1 MTETDT
7 QTSPQQRGLR
17 KPQPMLLYLLAL
29 LILLIS
35 AGIIGS
41 KAYRQAHQA
50 AFDRSQAR
58 AELASAF
65 VANSFL
71 SGQYGLRTL
80 AAFVEPLLQE
90 PGVGAKGGLESIE
103 GLLDEKIHDA
113 GLSGAFFVTG
123 LDGRLLYSSLAEAAT
138 DQVPAWEFIERFL
151 NRSENDDVVT
161 PLLTDAETGALSI
174 WRVRKLRS
182 ASGAVNALLLV
193 RQSPNLLAQSIARLS
208 LSDGESLALIDENMV
223 LVARLPAS
231 STGQASGLTGTR
243 IQEPH
248 TRAFIDSAETA
259 GQVITV
265 SPVDNEDR
273 FYTFR
278 RVDDLPYVV
287 VVGEKTAVALQGW
300 RQSVLIGGIGIL
312 LSALIGFFLLQQ
324 FYRRMRLEHWLVIEN
339 ETRKKLQQD
348 AQSNAARLSA
358 LVGSIPDMVFVIG
371 QRGTFDFV
379 HAADKTQL
387 MLPPEQ
393 MVGLNYRDVLPA
405 ELASRFDRIKEDVAS
420 HRQPR
425 NFDYQVFLDGEARHF
440 EARVAPLPDGEEQS
454 SGFLALVQDITD
466 SKLKQAEMRIA
477 STAFETH
484 LGILITDD
492 RGVILRANRAF
503 TRITGYEEH
512 EVVGQTPRMLQSGIQ
527 DKAFY
532 QQLWNRVNQTGSWEG
547 EIWNRRKDGQV
558 FAEWLTVTAVPGE
571 SGAILNYVGT
581 FHDITT
587 RKEAERQVHRLAF
600 YDSLTG
606 LANRALLEERIAD
619 VGRSNNRNGTH
630 AALLYLD
637 IEKFRAVNDSR
648 GYDVG
653 DLVLKEL
660 AGRLTV
666 IMREND
672 TLARIGGDEFGVLLP
687 SLDASEEESA
697 QLAEVV
703 AQKILAAF
711 AGPVE
716 VGDHLVQV
724 DVSIGISVFGHV
736 VAHYDQQLQR
746 AEQATQQAKEQT
758 RHAGLNRIAFFNPEM
773 QAKVVEHVL
782 LEGQLRNALKAN
794 QFMLYFQP
802 QVRFPDTR
810 VGYEVLLRWQH
821 PERGM
826 VSPAVFIPLAEKSRL
841 ILPIGRWVLEQA
853 CQTLAR
859 WQDDPAKAGLQLAV
873 NVSVVQFQGVGFT
886 EQVATILRQTGAPP
900 GLLKLEVTE
909 SLLMDDPE
917 RVARVMS
924 EIRELGARFSLDD
937 FGTGYSSLSYLKR
950 LSLDQIK
957 IDQSFV
963 RDVTTNPA
971 SAAIVDSIIGL
982 SQGLG
987 LEVIAEGV
995 ETEAQR
1001 DWLVAHGCD
1010 HLQGYLFG
1018 RPGPE
1023 VF

>member
-7 QTSPQQRGLR
+7 QISSKKTAFS
-17 KPQPMLLYLLAL
+17 KAQPLLLYLLAL
-29 LILLIS
+29 LILLVS
-35 AGIIGS
+35 AGLIGS
-41 KAYRQAHQA
+41 KAYQQAHQA
-50 AFDRSQAR
+50 AFDRSRAR
-58 AELASAF
+58 ANLAEAF

-71 SGQYGLRTL
+71 SGQYGLRTM
-80 AAFVEPLLQE
+80 AGFVEPLIEE
-90 PGVGAKGGLESIE
+90 PGFGAEAGLESIDR
-103 GLLDEKIHDA
+103 LLDEKIKDA
-113 GLSGAFFVTG
+113 GFIDAFFVAG
-123 LDGRLLYSSLAEAAT
+123 LDGSLLYSSGSQATT
-138 DQVPAWEFIERFL
+138 DQAPAWDFIERFL
-151 NRSENDDVVT
+151 NKTQSDDVVT
-161 PLLTDAETGALSI
+161 PLYADPETGRLSI

-182 ASGAVNALLLV
+182 ASGAINALLIV
-193 RQSPNLLAQSIARLS
+193 KQSPDLLAQSVARLS
-208 LSDGESLALIDENMV
+208 LSAGESLALIDDNMV
-223 LVARLPAS
+223 LVARLPVPLRGELS
-231 STGQASGLTGTR
+231 DLTGTR
-243 IQEPH
+243 VQEPH
-248 TRAFIDSAETA
+248 TQAFIDSAETV
-259 GQVITV
+259 GQVITG
-265 SPVDNEDR
+265 SPVDNENR

-287 VVGEKTAVALQGW
+287 VVGEQTAVALQGW
-300 RQSVLIGGIGIL
+300 RQSVLIGGVGIL
-312 LSALIGFFLLQQ
+312 LSALVGLFLLQQ
-324 FYRRMRLEHWLVIEN
+324 FYRRLRLEQSLVTEN
-339 ETRKKLQQD
+339 EARKKLQQD
-348 AQSNAARLSA
+348 AQNNAARLSA
-358 LVGSIPDMVFVIG
+358 LIGSIPDMVFVIG

-379 HAADKTQL
+379 HAVDKTHL
-387 MLPPEQ
+387 LRPPEQ
-393 MVGLNYRDVLPA
+393 MLGLNYHDVLPP
-405 ELASRFDRIKEDVAS
+405 ELASRFDLIKEDVAN
-420 HRQPR
+420 HQQPR
-425 NFDYQVFLDGEARHF
+425 NFDYQLFLDGEARHF
-440 EARVAPLPDGEEQS
+440 EARVAAIPDDQQQG

-466 SKLKQAEMRIA
+466 SKLQQAEVRIA

-492 RGVILRANRAF
+492 HGVILRANRAF

-512 EVVGQTPRMLQSGIQ
+512 EVVGQTPRILQSGIQ

-532 QQLWNRVNQTGSWEG
+532 QQLWGRVNQTGSWEG
-547 EIWNRRKDGQV
+547 EIWNRHKDGQV

-619 VGRSNNRNGTH
+619 VGRSNNRNGTY

-637 IEKFRAVNDSR
+637 IEQFRAVNDSR

-653 DLVLKEL
+653 DLVLKAL
-660 AGRLTV
+660 AGRLSM

-687 SLDASEEESA
+687 SLDASEEQSA

-711 AGPVE
+711 ASPVE
-716 VGDHLVQV
+716 VVEYLVQV
-724 DVSIGISVFGHV
+724 DVSIGISIFGKV

-746 AEQATQQAKEQT
+746 AEQATQQAKERT

-773 QAKVVEHVL
+773 QARVVEHVL
-782 LEGQLRNALKAN
+782 LEDQLRSALKEN
-794 QFMLYFQP
+794 QLELYFQP
-802 QVRFPDTR
+802 QVRYPDTC

-821 PERGM
+821 PDRGL

-853 CQTLAR
+853 CQTIAR
-859 WQDDPAKAGLQLAV
+859 WQDDPANAGMQLAV

-886 EQVATILRQTGAPP
+886 EQVATILRQTGAPA

-924 EIRELGARFSLDD
+924 EIRELGVRFSLDD

-957 IDQSFV
+957 IDQSFI

-995 ETEAQR
+995 ETEAER
-1001 DWLVAHGCD
+1001 DWLVEHGCD
-1010 HLQGYLFG
+1010 HFQGYLFG
-1018 RPGPE
+1018 RPEPE
-1023 VF
+1023 LL

>member
-7 QTSPQQRGLR
+7 QISPQKRAFS
-17 KPQPMLLYLLAL
+17 KAQPLLLYLLAL
-29 LILLIS
+29 LVLLVC
-35 AGIIGS
+35 AGIIER
-41 KAYRQAHQA
+41 KAYQQAHQV

-58 AELASAF
+58 ADLATAF

-71 SGQYGLRTL
+71 SGQFGLRTI
-80 AAFVEPLLQE
+80 AAFVEPLIEE
-90 PGVGAKGGLESIE
+90 PGFGAKAGLESIE
-103 GLLDEKIHDA
+103 RLLDEKIRDA
-113 GLSGAFFVTG
+113 GFIEAFFVTG
-123 LDGRLLYSSLAEAAT
+123 LDGRLLYSSLSSTAT
-138 DQVPAWEFIERFL
+138 NQAPAWDFIERFL
-151 NRSENDDVVT
+151 NKSDNDDVVT
-161 PLLTDAETGALSI
+161 PLHIDPETGTLSI

-182 ASGAVNALLLV
+182 VSGVVNTLLVVKQSPDLLV
-193 RQSPNLLAQSIARLS
+193 RSVDGLS
-208 LSDGESLALIDENMV
+208 LSEGESLALIDENMM
-223 LVARLPAS
+223 LVARLPVS
-231 STGQASGLTGTR
+231 LRTGAPDLTGTR

-248 TRAFIDSAETA
+248 TRAFIDSAKA
-259 GQVITV
+259 MGQVITA
-265 SPVDNEDR
+265 SPVDYEDR

-278 RVDDLPYVV
+278 RVEGLPYIV
-287 VVGEKTAVALQGW
+287 VVGEQTAVALQGW
-300 RQSVLIGGIGIL
+300 RQSMVIAGVGIL
-312 LSALIGFFLLQQ
+312 LSALIGLVLLQQ
-324 FYRRMRLEHWLVIEN
+324 FYRRMRLEQSLVIEN
-339 ETRKKLQQD
+339 ETRKNLQQD
-348 AQSNAARLSA
+348 AQSNAAKLSA

-379 HAADKTQL
+379 HAVDKTHL
-387 MLPPEQ
+387 LRPPEE
-393 MVGLNYRDVLPA
+393 MVGLNYHDVLPP
-405 ELASRFDRIKEDVAS
+405 ELASRFDRIKEDVAN

-425 NFDYQVFLDGEARHF
+425 NFDYQLFMDGEARHF
-440 EARVAPLPDGEEQS
+440 EARVASIPEGEEQS

-466 SKLKQAEMRIA
+466 SKLQQAEMRIA

-484 LGILITDD
+484 LGIIITDHQ
-492 RGVILRANRAF
+492 GVILRANRAF

-637 IEKFRAVNDSR
+637 IEQFRAVNDSR

-653 DLVLKEL
+653 DLVLKTL
-660 AGRLTV
+660 AGRLSM

-697 QLAEVV
+697 QLAELV
-703 AQKILAAF
+703 AQKILIAF
-711 AGPVE
+711 ASPVE
-716 VGDHLVQV
+716 VADHLVQV
-724 DVSIGISVFGHV
+724 DVSIGISIIGHV

-782 LEGQLRNALKAN
+782 LEDQLRSALKEN
-794 QFMLYFQP
+794 QFVLYFQP
-802 QVRFPDTR
+802 QVQFPDTR

-859 WQDDPAKAGLQLAV
+859 WQDDPAKASWQLAV

-886 EQVATILRQTGAPP
+886 EQVATIIRQTGAPP
-900 GLLKLEVTE
+900 RLLKLEVTE
-909 SLLMDDPE
+909 SLLMEDPE
-917 RVARVMS
+917 RVAQVMS
-924 EIRELGARFSLDD
+924 EIRGLGVRFSLDD

-995 ETEAQR
+995 ETGAQR

-1010 HLQGYLFG
+1010 HFQGYLFG